1 MELKG
6 SQSYVSNRKPSPA
19 CLVHQYGSLLD
30 TMLPMTPKKLHRIVA
45 YLEMFTWTF
54 LIVGMILKYSG
65 VTDAVTSIAGGIH
78 GFGFLCFMFITTLV
92 WINNKWPFGIGVL
105 GLFVSVVPW
114 AALPFALWADR
125 KGLLEGNWRYTN
137 RDEKPHGL
145 FDNVLAQVV
154 RHPVRSILIVF
165 IVVVIVF
172 SVLLMLGPPVDVE
185 SAIEGQTN

>member
-1 MELKG
+1 MH
-6 SQSYVSNRKPSPA
+6 R
-19 CLVHQYGSLLD
+19 YGSLLD
-30 TMLPMTPKKLHRIVA
+30 TVLAMMPKNLHRIVS
-45 YLEMFTWTF
+45 YLEMFTWTL

-65 VTDAVTSIAGGIH
+65 VTDAITPIAGGIH
-78 GFGFLCFMFITTLV
+78 GFGFLCFMFITFLV
-92 WINNKWPFGIGVL
+92 WINNRWPFGIGIL

-125 KGLLEGNWRYTN
+125 KGLLEGGWRFTYSE
-137 RDEKPHGL
+137 EKPQGL
-145 FDNVLAQVV
+145 FDNILAQVV
-154 RHPVRSILIVF
+154 RHPARSILIVL